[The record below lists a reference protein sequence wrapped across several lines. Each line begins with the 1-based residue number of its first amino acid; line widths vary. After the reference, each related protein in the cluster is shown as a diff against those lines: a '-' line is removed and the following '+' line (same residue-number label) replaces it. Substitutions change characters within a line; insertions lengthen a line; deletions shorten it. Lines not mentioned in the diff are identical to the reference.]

1 MESTSHAGLRKAFV
15 AVMHRRVW
23 QAPADQRM
31 TEEEARHLTDAVK
44 VEGSLEVRQAIG
56 NAGELLK
63 WRK

>member
-1 MESTSHAGLRKAFV
+1 V